1 MGTNVGPAFVGW
13 KFTGG
18 DTVTYEITPIVG
30 ALFGTARGVVPG
42 VEASLAWGPFIQV
55 TVQRLTFSLYAFDP
69 DLSARYV
76 IASLTVR
83 F

>member
-42 VEASLAWGPFIQV
+42 VEASLAWGRSSRSPC
-55 TVQRLTFSLYAFDP
+55 
-69 DLSARYV
+69 SA
-76 IASLTVR
+76 
-83 F
+83 